1 MSSPEA
7 LLPLSWSQSLIEHRH
22 NAMAGLFLQD
32 AGYVDSWTPI
42 SLAEILLAVCCSL
55 RLCPPSSLPSLCP
68 SPGQTCAGVWWL
80 PLPDRIPPLFLLQ
93 TFPQQFF
100 YTSSPILASTSYR
113 TRSNTCDCT
122 QATSSKESSPTQQ
135 LVSTFLLQVQKRV
148 VDQWIQEES
157 VGAGGAGPT
166 WWG

>member
-22 NAMAGLFLQD
+22 NAKAGLFLQD

-100 YTSSPILASTSYR
+100 YTSNPILWPLLLTGPGVTHVTAHR
-113 TRSNTCDCT
+113 PPAARS
-122 QATSSKESSPTQQ
+122 
-135 LVSTFLLQVQKRV
+135 LLPPN
-148 VDQWIQEES
+148 S
-157 VGAGGAGPT
+157 
-166 WWG
+166 WWVLSCFRCRRG